1 MKKRWIIV
9 LGITVITFLGLG
21 VKFYMDEK
29 KINEEMMNVVFSD
42 EAKRVFENGLKNL
55 DAKALTGKGVINSYE
70 IDKKS
75 IKQNPMGGI
84 DVTLYVNENPELY
97 VFFTLNN
104 TDDKKMIDDGG
115 GNSAKLEMLLEG
127 K

>member
-9 LGITVITFLGLG
+9 LGITVITFLSLG

>member
-9 LGITVITFLGLG
+9 LGITVITFLSLG

-29 KINEEMMNVVFSD
+29 KINEEMMNVVFSG

>member
-9 LGITVITFLGLG
+9 LGITVITFLSLG

-55 DAKALTGKGVINSYE
+55 DAKALTGKGVVNTYE

-115 GNSAKLEMLLEG
+115 GNSAKLEMLLER

>member
-9 LGITVITFLGLG
+9 LGITVITILGLG
-21 VKFYMDEK
+21 VKFYMDEEK
-29 KINEEMMNVVFSD
+29 LNKEMINVVFSD

-55 DAKALTGKGVINSYE
+55 DAKALTEEGVINTYE

-84 DVTLYVNENPELY
+84 NVTLYVNENPELY
-97 VFFTLNN
+97 IFFTLNN

>member
-9 LGITVITFLGLG
+9 LGITVITFLGIG

-115 GNSAKLEMLLEG
+115 GNSAKLELLLEG

>member
-1 MKKRWIIV
+1 MKKKWIII
-9 LGITVITFLGLG
+9 LGIVIIVILGIG

>member
-9 LGITVITFLGLG
+9 LGITVITILGLG
-21 VKFYMDEK
+21 VKFYMDEEK
-29 KINEEMMNVVFSD
+29 LNKEMINVVFSN

-55 DAKALTGKGVINSYE
+55 DAKALTGEGVINTYE

-84 DVTLYVNENPELY
+84 NVTLYVNENPELY

>member
-9 LGITVITFLGLG
+9 LGITVITILGLG
-21 VKFYMDEK
+21 VKFYMDEEK
-29 KINEEMMNVVFSD
+29 LNKEMINVVFSD

-55 DAKALTGKGVINSYE
+55 DAKALTGEGVINTYE

-75 IKQNPMGGI
+75 IKQNHMGGI
-84 DVTLYVNENPELY
+84 NVTLYVNENPELY

>member
-9 LGITVITFLGLG
+9 LGITVITFLSLG

-42 EAKRVFENGLKNL
+42 EAKRVFENGLKYL

>member
-9 LGITVITFLGLG
+9 LGITVITIFGLG
-21 VKFYMDEK
+21 VKFYMDEEK
-29 KINEEMMNVVFSD
+29 LNTEMMNVVFSD

-55 DAKALTGKGVINSYE
+55 DSKALTGKGVINTYE

-84 DVTLYVNENPELY
+84 NVTLYVNENPELY
-97 VFFTLNN
+97 VFLTLNN